1 MASVP
6 DTGASSRP
14 ASHPAASPEDTSTLV
29 AWTYHDGDAE
39 KSHVVHVDRA
49 GMAWLLKV
57 RQPEVFG
64 RVVGEA
70 TRQPA
75 EAAAVIEAQKGGRRL
90 PSEQIARVAW
100 CEKLNQLTV
109 VDKAGSKQHFPESR
123 AGEQGTIFE
132 AVGRYLGGTAREEDA
147 DAWSVM
153 KTPLFALSVLAVI
166 GGFFI
171 WFTTISDPNAE
182 ITGRRAGMKRLLNWV
197 GYTIGPVW
205 SSVIVGTIA
214 ALILGFMIFLLVKRP
229 KRHVLEF

>member
-1 MASVP
+1 MTAMRE
-6 DTGASSRP
+6 SRTWF
-14 ASHPAASPEDTSTLV
+14 S
-29 AWTYHDGDAE
+29 
-39 KSHVVHVDRA
+39 
-49 GMAWLLKV
+49 
-57 RQPEVFG
+57 
-64 RVVGEA
+64 
-70 TRQPA
+70 
-75 EAAAVIEAQKGGRRL
+75 GRRL

-123 AGEQGTIFE
+123 AGEQGKIFD
-132 AVGRYLGGTAREEDA
+132 AVRRYLGGTPREEDA
-147 DAWSVM
+147 HAWSVM

-171 WFTTISDPNAE
+171 WFTAISDPNAE

-214 ALILGFMIFLLVKRP
+214 ALILGFFLLVERP
-229 KRHVLEF
+229 KRQVLEF